1 MPYVGKKPA
10 DIIATSV
17 DTDTG
22 AFSGNVTAGGTLG
35 VTGETTLA
43 THLNL
48 GDNDKIK
55 LGASGD
61 LEIFHDGTNS
71 NLKDTG
77 TGSLNLIASTKVQV
91 QGVNGETMAI
101 FNEDGSAELRHNDV
115 KKFETTSSGVTV
127 TGDIANASG
136 DLTVDVAGDIILD
149 ADGGD
154 IKIKDGGTE
163 FGSITNSSSE
173 LHIKATVN
181 DKDIVLAGLDGGAAC
196 NALRLDMSAGGAAT
210 LNNGLTLAD
219 GNLVVASGHGID
231 FSANSGQSGQSS
243 EIFHHYEEGAFTP
256 QAFSNTTEITCSAAN
271 GYYTKVGDRVFIS
284 GSVTRNDSASLTGSF
299 FIKSLPFA
307 SSSNTGNFSMTGG
320 FWFDKA
326 SAADVVA
333 FGFVDQNSTQINPK
347 SIGDFN
353 DSVTYMTAN
362 QLENGRPVYFSA
374 SYRTTT

>member
-22 AFSGNVTAGGTLG
+22 TFSGNVTAGGTLG
-35 VTGETTLA
+35 VTGAVTA
-43 THLNL
+43 DA
-48 GDNDKIK
+48 GVSVDNIT
-55 LGASGD
+55 
-61 LEIFHDGTNS
+61 IDGTEIDLS
-71 NLKDTG
+71 
-77 TGSLNLIASTKVQV
+77 
-91 QGVNGETMAI
+91 
-101 FNEDGSAELRHNDV
+101 
-115 KKFETTSSGVTV
+115 
-127 TGDIANASG
+127 SG

-231 FSANSGQSGQSS
+231 FSATGNISGTSS
-243 EIFHHYEEGAFTP
+243 ELLSDYEEGTWTPTVETGLAYNQQFGQYVRIGNLVFASFDIRTSSVSASGNEMLGLPFTV
-256 QAFSNTTEITCSAAN
+256 ANSNSPYGAVN
-271 GYYTKVGDRVFIS
+271 VGYYAGITTAVNWLS
-284 GSVTRNDSASLTGSF
+284 GYVS
-299 FIKSLPFA
+299 P
-307 SSSNTGNFSMTGG
+307 
-320 FWFDKA
+320 
-326 SAADVVA
+326 
-333 FGFVDQNSTQINPK
+333 NST
-347 SIGDFN
+347 
-353 DSVTYMTAN
+353 
-362 QLENGRPVYFSA
+362 RVYFSGN
-374 SYRTTT
+374 SSSHSTIQHNTFNVFNDDTRILGHLVYLTT